1 MIYTTVVLQI
11 PFNLDGYVRCCGID
25 RYVGGKFMKTNIFF
39 SLLLVIIFLNSCIEN
54 RINENLEIYGYSI
67 GDTITEEFKITH
79 KYGEY
84 FSDAIF
90 KKDTLV
96 EIYTIGKQINTFTLN
111 LSETEFNETIKR
123 VEFILGK
130 PIVYYIGDTIRKIK
144 LNHSIEY
151 FLWNDSITNKSI
163 EAYLN
168 MNYSR
173 KGYVRFSNDS
183 ISEILLRKHILDY
196 DVIDKPVEI
205 VECE

>member
-1 MIYTTVVLQI
+1 
-11 PFNLDGYVRCCGID
+11 
-25 RYVGGKFMKTNIFF
+25 MKTNIFF